1 MILNQSL
8 GKLFEDRVAN
18 LVLEI
23 GSDLRSKRF
32 ESPSTELGLILNV
45 EEVNV
50 IIADTHLVTENLRN
64 QHIDGNATGLGF
76 GFEKLRPYE
85 LFHRR
90 FDDLVPLATV
100 LKVHQAKLAAY
111 LVKKIT
117 ERDLRVTNN
126 RDHFIGLGDGGNRLG
141 ARRVA

>member
-8 GKLFEDRVAN
+8 GKLFEDWVAN

-32 ESPSTELGLILNV
+32 ESPVTELSLILNV

-111 LVKKIT
+111 LINEIAECDLGIT
-117 ERDLRVTNN
+117 NYC
-126 RDHFIGLGDGGNRLG
+126 DHFINLGDGGSRLG
-141 ARRVA
+141 P